1 MQVIDVANH
10 PVDFE
15 IAGKTFKIKRLSLL
29 DLYAVF
35 EAEARKESI
44 SDITAIASQMKE
56 SKERIQFSKEAMKE
70 LPRGKELEDLARG
83 RMDSVSGGIKMLHIA
98 LSELNEITY
107 DEVKSLVNDNRENTE
122 VDAQIAA
129 IVNYII
135 GTDVVIEEES
145 KDPKDDKKT
154 VISLEKKT

>member
-10 PVDFE
+10 PVEFDV
-15 IAGKTFKIKRLSLL
+15 AGKTFKIKRLSLL

-35 EAEARKESI
+35 ESEARKESI
-44 SDITAIASQMKE
+44 SDITAIASQMTD

-70 LPRGKELEDLARG
+70 LPKGKELEDLARS
-83 RMDSVSGGIKMLHIA
+83 RMDSVAGGIKMLHIA
-98 LSELNEITY
+98 LSELNQISY
-107 DEVKSLVNDNRENTE
+107 DEVKALVNDNRDNPA

-135 GTDVVIEEES
+135 GHDVVVEE
-145 KDPKDDKKT
+145 KIDPNDSKKT
-154 VISLEKKT
+154 VIKTEKKT

>member
-10 PVDFE
+10 PIEFE

-29 DLYAVF
+29 DVYAVF

-44 SDITAIASQMKE
+44 SDITAIASQMTD

-70 LPRGKELEDLARG
+70 LPRGKELEDLAQS
-83 RMDSVSGGIKMLHIA
+83 RMNSVTGGIKMLHIA

-107 DEVKSLVNDNRENTE
+107 EEVKALVNDNRDNSE

-135 GTDVVIEEES
+135 GSDAVVEE
-145 KDPKDDKKT
+145 KVDPKDSKKT
-154 VISLEKKT
+154 VINTEKKT

>member
-10 PVDFE
+10 PVEFE

-29 DLYAVF
+29 DIYAVF

-44 SDITAIASQMKE
+44 SDITAIASQMTD

-70 LPRGKELEDLARG
+70 LPRGKELEDLAQS
-83 RMDSVSGGIKMLHIA
+83 RMDSIAGGIKMLYVA
-98 LSELNEITY
+98 LSELNEISY
-107 DEVKSLVNDNRENTE
+107 EEVKAMVNDNRDNPS

-135 GTDVVIEEES
+135 GSDAVVEE
-145 KDPKDDKKT
+145 KVDPKDSKKT
-154 VISLEKKT
+154 VINTEKKT